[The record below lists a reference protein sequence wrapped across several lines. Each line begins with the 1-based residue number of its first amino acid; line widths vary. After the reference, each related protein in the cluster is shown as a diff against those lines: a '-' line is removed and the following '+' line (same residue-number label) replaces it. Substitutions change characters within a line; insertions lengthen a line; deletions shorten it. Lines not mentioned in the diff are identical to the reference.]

1 MSAISAVELEARM
14 ANPALFAAADDL
26 AEAELARRAAI
37 ASGAAVWLS
46 AREAA
51 ARIPHMTVQK
61 LTALRKRQQ
70 GPNYSM
76 PTFGTFMYL
85 ETDVEAYRA
94 RLEEAA

>member
-37 ASGAAVWLS
+37 ASGAVWLS

-70 GPNYSM
+70 GPSYSM
-76 PTFGTFMYL
+76 PTFGTFVYL
-85 ETDVEAYRA
+85 ETDVEVYRA